1 MRIALHHTA
10 PVIPQERPTGAIPH
24 PIHRESTA
32 KYDEAN
38 ARKPLSARHPLEL
51 DVSSLM
57 QVYNL

>member
-1 MRIALHHTA
+1 MRIALHDTGPA
-10 PVIPQERPTGAIPH
+10 MPQERPTGAIPY

-51 DVSSLM
+51 DVSSWM
-57 QVYNL
+57 EG